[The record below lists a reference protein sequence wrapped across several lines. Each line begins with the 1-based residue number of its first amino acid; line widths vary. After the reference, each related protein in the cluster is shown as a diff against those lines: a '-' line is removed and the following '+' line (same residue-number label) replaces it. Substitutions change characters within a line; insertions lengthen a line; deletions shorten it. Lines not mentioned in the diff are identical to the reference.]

1 MTDEVFEEI
10 RDILREALLVCLVDV
25 GVRLFSALRKDK
37 VELERKLTERQQAE
51 IESQLW
57 SA

>member
-1 MTDEVFEEI
+1 MSDEEFEEI
-10 RDILREALLVCLVDV
+10 RDVLIRALLLCVFDF
-25 GVRLFSALRKDK
+25 GVRLFSALRMDK
-37 VELERKLTERQQAE
+37 VEQERKLTERQQAE

>member
-1 MTDEVFEEI
+1 MSGEEFI
-10 RDILREALLVCLVDV
+10 KHLDRALFLGTLCWMDAIVCKHR
-25 GVRLFSALRKDK
+25 RL
-37 VELERKLTERQQAE
+37 LERKLTERQQVE